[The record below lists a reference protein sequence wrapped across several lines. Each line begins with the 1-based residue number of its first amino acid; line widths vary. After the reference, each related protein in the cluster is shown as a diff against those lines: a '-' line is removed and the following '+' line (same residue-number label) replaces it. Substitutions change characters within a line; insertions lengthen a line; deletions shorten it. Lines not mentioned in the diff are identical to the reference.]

1 MSDATWLALEGRRV
15 IVAGG
20 AGTLGRAIVRGF
32 ADANASVAVIDRPTD
47 ELQRTAEQAG
57 ALPGAVVGEDLRSAS
72 ACRAAV
78 GQACELLGGA
88 DVFVHVVGINLR
100 LPIEDYADRDWDE
113 ILATNLSSAFWLTQA
128 LIPRFRAQ
136 RDGRL
141 IYISSVAGRSG
152 HRNHG
157 PYAAT
162 KAGMNQLMRVTAHE
176 LAGNGVTANAIA
188 PGYMDT
194 ALTERYLAE
203 HPYARE
209 RLLSLIPAGRFGVS
223 EEVVS
228 PTLFLA
234 SPRASFITGQV
245 LYVDGGR
252 TIV

>member
-1 MSDATWLALEGRRV
+1 VSDATWLGLEGRRV

-20 AGTLGRAIVRGF
+20 AGTLGRAIVSGF
-32 ADANASVAVIDRPTD
+32 VEANASVAVIDQPRAL
-47 ELQRTAEQAG
+47 EQAAEQAA
-57 ALPGAVVGEDLRSAS
+57 ALPGAVVGEDLRSAP

-78 GQACELLGGA
+78 AQACELLGGA
-88 DVFVHVVGINLR
+88 DVFVHAVGINLR
-100 LPIEDYADRDWDE
+100 LPIEDYTDRDWDE
-113 ILATNLSSAFWLTQA
+113 ILTTNLSSAFWLTQA
-128 LIPRFRAQ
+128 LVPRFRAQ

-141 IYISSVAGRSG
+141 IYLSSVAGRSG

-162 KAGMNQLMRVTAHE
+162 KAGIDQLMRVTAHE
-176 LAGNGVTANAIA
+176 LAGDGVTANAIA

-194 ALTERYLAE
+194 ALTEAYLAD
-203 HPYARE
+203 HLDARE
-209 RLLSLIPAGRFGVS
+209 RLLSLIPAGRFGVTG
-223 EEVVS
+223 EVVS